1 MLPQPLDSSPT
12 TGIKGIGKYLVW
24 GVEIFAKISEKRI
37 YETLSINIKY
47 NTLLLCSQFP
57 ALKGIGIRSCHC
69 STNSF
74 FRTKLKTE
82 VYI

>member
-12 TGIKGIGKYLVW
+12 TGIKGISKYLVW

-47 NTLLLCSQFP
+47 NTLPPCSKFP
-57 ALKGIGIRSCHC
+57 ALKGIGIHATVLQTAFSEQ
-69 STNSF
+69 N
-74 FRTKLKTE
+74 
-82 VYI
+82 